1 MLEALNSLPPAV
13 YGMLG
18 VLLGALIGSMST
30 LLVTY
35 INKKAE
41 ARRNAREL
49 AVKWGIE
56 SWRTAFDAASKAKG
70 GGFMPPIEDYVL
82 HALIMSDVILEPGA
96 WSEEKFLRTM
106 DHAAETGKRIMKARK
121 KYGVIKA

>member
-1 MLEALNSLPPAV
+1 MLEVLNSLPSAV

-35 INKKAE
+35 INKRAE
-41 ARRNAREL
+41 ARRNTREL

-56 SWRTAFDAASKAKG
+56 SWRTAFDAAAKVKG
-70 GGFMPPIEDYVL
+70 GGLMPPIEDYVL
-82 HALIMSDVILEPGA
+82 HALIMSEAILKPGA
-96 WSEEKFLRTM
+96 WSEEKFMRTL
-106 DHAAETGKRIMKARK
+106 DHAAKTGKRILEARK